1 MVGFRWAPIVV
12 STTLVVVLPAAID
25 ARAQETPGPPTD
37 PGTGG
42 DDLAESP
49 RPPPL
54 HVEYIQY
61 GVAIAGESLLSSG
74 GSCPDGAPTP
84 CILGSGG
91 GLVIRGGFRSAGPW
105 YYGGAYQFIR
115 TDTNLYRLPIFQQL
129 RAEMRYHPDT
139 GTRVAPY
146 LTWGVGGLL
155 YGNEWGAETGG
166 ALAFGGAGVAFEVS
180 RVALVG
186 LGVAHRPMLIAGW
199 TDTAGQV
206 RNTGLAQYLGFEFQ
220 LELRSELGRR

>member
-1 MVGFRWAPIVV
+1 MVGFRWAPLALGSVV
-12 STTLVVVLPAAID
+12 SVCAAST
-25 ARAQETPGPPTD
+25 AAQGQTAASPPD
-37 PGTGG
+37 GN
-42 DDLAESP
+42 AESP

-54 HVEYIQY
+54 HVEYVQY
-61 GVAIAGESLLSSG
+61 GVAITGEGLLSSG
-74 GSCPDGAPTP
+74 AVCPDDATTP
-84 CILGSGG
+84 CILGGGG
-91 GLVIRGGFRSAGPW
+91 GLVIRGGFRTAGPW

-139 GTRVAPY
+139 GTRIAPY
-146 LTWGVGGLL
+146 ATWGVGGLL

-166 ALAFGGAGVAFEVS
+166 ALAFGGGGVELEVS

-186 LGVAHRPMLIAGW
+186 LGLAYRPMLIAGW

-206 RNTGLAQYLGFEFQ
+206 RNTGLAQYLGIELQ
-220 LELRSELGRR
+220 LEVRTELGRQ